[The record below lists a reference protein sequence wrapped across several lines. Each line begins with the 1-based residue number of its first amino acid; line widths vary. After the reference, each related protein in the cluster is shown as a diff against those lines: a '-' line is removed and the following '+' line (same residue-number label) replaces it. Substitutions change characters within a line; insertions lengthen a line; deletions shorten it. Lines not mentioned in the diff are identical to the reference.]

1 MARIYNIEL
10 PLDTA
15 SGTSIVTLI
24 EFTAQAAKTNILLRC
39 WLSQRGSTTSAQQ
52 DIQITRKSAVGT
64 NVTSPVANPV
74 DVGDSAFAGTVR
86 GMCTAEGTLTT
97 NMYSDS
103 FNWVNGW
110 IYLPVPEERIAIVGA
125 GILGLRLPTAPPSL
139 TINAGMTV
147 MELG

>member
-15 SGTSIVTLI
+15 SGTTIVTLI

-52 DIQITRKSAVGT
+52 DIQIVRKSVAGT
-64 NVTSPVANPV
+64 NVVSPLANPV
-74 DVGDSAFAGTVR
+74 DVGDSAYAGTVR
-86 GMCTAEGTLTT
+86 GMATVEGTLGT

-125 GILGLRLPTAPPSL
+125 GILALRLPTAPPSL